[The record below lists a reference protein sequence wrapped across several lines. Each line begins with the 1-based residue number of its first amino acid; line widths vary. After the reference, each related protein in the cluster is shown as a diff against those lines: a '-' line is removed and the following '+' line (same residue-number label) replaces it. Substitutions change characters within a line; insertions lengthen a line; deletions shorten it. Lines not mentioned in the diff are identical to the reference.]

1 MKVHVLLC
9 ESHKSDGNLKV
20 LKNFKERFID
30 NCNTKLPEFRKNIS
44 CFNVVGVSKYSNNS
58 NTFNDLVIESEI
70 TESAIFP
77 LQTIEFDG
85 VKLNLFFDSG
95 CGDMV
100 VKKSAI
106 DKLKELGRAKLIVPG
121 PIVLSGVGDHKSVC
135 EEGAYSVCL
144 PLHNG
149 KNAIL
154 AGLCLPKITTQFPI
168 YELGEVEKDCTLKC
182 GRTKSNLVRNLPKV
196 CWW

>member
-1 MKVHVLLC
+1 MKYCCPHASHGNLKVHVLLC

-121 PIVLSGVGDHKSVC
+121 PIVLSGVGDQKSV
-135 EEGAYSVCL
+135 
-144 PLHNG
+144 
-149 KNAIL
+149 
-154 AGLCLPKITTQFPI
+154 
-168 YELGEVEKDCTLKC
+168 
-182 GRTKSNLVRNLPKV
+182 
-196 CWW
+196 